1 MSKGKGT
8 VSKVRVVKHPV
19 SFDIYCNLRF
29 STFVKGNSKKNIYQ
43 RYPQN
48 KMNKIKE
55 YGYSIT

>member
-29 STFVKGNSKKNIYQ
+29 STFVKGNSKK
-43 RYPQN
+43 
-48 KMNKIKE
+48 KHLSKVSSE
-55 YGYSIT
+55 